1 MLRSWF
7 LNTIFYEN
15 EPVFFKEVV
24 DSRLQLRKV
33 QVDLGTSCARKQG
46 TARKEGARGEL
57 GQKEWEPAQLAAL
70 VKSGQFNY

>member
-1 MLRSWF
+1 MKMNQCSLKKW
-7 LNTIFYEN
+7 LT
-15 EPVFFKEVV
+15 PG
-24 DSRLQLRKV
+24 LQLRKV

>member
-1 MLRSWF
+1 MNQGSLKKW
-7 LNTIFYEN
+7 LT
-15 EPVFFKEVV
+15 PG
-24 DSRLQLRKV
+24 LQLGKV

-70 VKSGQFNY
+70 VKLGQFNY